1 MSQAIMEVSDY
12 LIEKANSPEA
22 MKLLLIV
29 SLVFVALFLM
39 ILWIDILPHLKKWGL
54 RKLSCRHLHRLV
66 HAATMG

>member
-29 SLVFVALFLM
+29 SLAFVASFLM
-39 ILWIDILPHLKKWGL
+39 ILWNNQDA
-54 RKLSCRHLHRLV
+54 RELSP
-66 HAATMG
+66 T